1 MLAYKI
7 QTLGNYPEESIQQSV
22 TCLRSVTYVFQL
34 QIHWA
39 EGHLC
44 LVHYVLFCSVWLE
57 VCLNSTVGLLQ
68 TEHLTNGKHI
78 SIL

>member
-1 MLAYKI
+1 
-7 QTLGNYPEESIQQSV
+7 
-22 TCLRSVTYVFQL
+22 L

-57 VCLNSTVGLLQ
+57 VCLNLTIGLLQ
-68 TEHLTNGKHI
+68 SEHLTNGKHI
-78 SIL
+78 SIFVGIYLRIPVYYQ